1 MSYIARQREKK
12 ECKFQS
18 YIDSALLNID
28 EWNKK
33 VKREKYTIN
42 KYDTDEAKVL
52 KIYRW
57 ANEYEE

>member
-1 MSYIARQREKK
+1 MSYIARQRKKK
-12 ECKFQS
+12 ECKFQN